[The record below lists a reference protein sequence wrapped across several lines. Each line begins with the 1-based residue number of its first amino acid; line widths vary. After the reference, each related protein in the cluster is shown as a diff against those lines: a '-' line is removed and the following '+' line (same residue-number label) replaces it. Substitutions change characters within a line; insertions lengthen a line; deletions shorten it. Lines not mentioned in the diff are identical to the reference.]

1 MNGKDTDTGT
11 DAGTGTHTR
20 FVSTATEPRARGR
33 EFGETWR
40 ARVAATADGY
50 RELFARGGVRDLS
63 GPGSRALAAVE
74 AWAPYLAAEI
84 RGIAEGAALPVETVA
99 AVNARTEILASTR
112 AGGECSTVVALREG
126 DAEPVAAQNWD
137 WYAGHA
143 ANWLEWEIPH
153 VGGGRTTT
161 LTEYGIVGKIGVND
175 RGVGCLFN
183 ILHHRADTGAHGV
196 PVHVVARR
204 LLDEAGTVADGLRII
219 GGARTSASTTITVV
233 GGRRA
238 GRSAVAAELW
248 PGGPGHVLP
257 DPDGLLLHTNHFL
270 SRPGA
275 DGDTEPRTDPDT
287 LVRYEVLRRALHG
300 RGRDLS
306 PAQALAALAG
316 HDGGVCVHAPEGD
329 DHAFRTLAAV
339 RIDFATRRL
348 DIHTGPPCRTH
359 GDRPGPDGDR
369 SGTDGN

>member
-1 MNGKDTDTGT
+1 MSGG
-11 DAGTGTHTR
+11 HTR
-20 FVSTATEPRARGR
+20 FRSEIAGPRERGV

-40 ARVAATADGY
+40 DRVAATVDGY
-50 RELFARGGVRDLS
+50 RELFARGGVRDLHTA
-63 GPGSRALAAVE
+63 GTRVLLAVE
-74 AWAPYLAAEI
+74 TWAPYLADEI
-84 RGIAEGAALPVETVA
+84 RGIADGAGLPAETIA

-112 AGGECSTVVALREG
+112 TGGECSTIVALRDG
-126 DAEPVAAQNWD
+126 DEQPVAAQNWD

-143 ANWLEWEIPH
+143 ANWLEWEIPYPD
-153 VGGGRTTT
+153 GRRTTT

-183 ILHHRADTGAHGV
+183 ILHHRADTGTHGV

-204 LLDEAGTVADGLRII
+204 LLDEADTVTDALRVI
-219 GGARTSASTTITVV
+219 GRAPVSASTTITVV

-300 RGRDLS
+300 RGRDL
-306 PAQALAALAG
+306 AVGDALVALAD
-316 HDGGVCVHAPEGD
+316 HSGGVCVHVPEGRAD
-329 DHAFRTLAAV
+329 AFQTLAAV
-339 RIDFATRRL
+339 RIDFTTCGL
-348 DIHTGPPCRTH
+348 DIHPGPPCRT
-359 GDRPGPDGDR
+359 R
-369 SGTDGN
+369 GN

>member
-1 MNGKDTDTGT
+1 MNS
-11 DAGTGTHTR
+11 AGHTR
-20 FVSTATEPRARGR
+20 FVSAVAGPRERGI

-40 ARVAATADGY
+40 DRVAGTVDGY
-50 RELFARGGVRDLS
+50 RELFARAGVRDRHAA
-63 GPGSRALAAVE
+63 GTRALLAVE
-74 AWAPYLAAEI
+74 TWAPYLAAEI
-84 RGIAEGAALPVETVA
+84 RGIAQGAGLPVEEIA
-99 AVNARTEILASTR
+99 AINARTEILASTR
-112 AGGECSTVVALREG
+112 TGGECSTIVALRDG
-126 DAEPVAAQNWD
+126 DEEPVAVQNWD

-143 ANWLEWEIPH
+143 ASWLEWEIWHPD
-153 VGGGRTTT
+153 GRRTTT

-204 LLDEAGTVADGLRII
+204 LLDESDTVTDALRVI
-219 GGARTSASTTITVV
+219 GGAPVSASTTITVV

-248 PGGPGHVLP
+248 PEGPGHVLP

-287 LVRYEVLRRALHG
+287 LVRYEVLRRTLHG
-300 RGRDLS
+300 RGRDLT
-306 PAQALAALAG
+306 AGEALATLAD
-316 HDGGVCVHAPEGD
+316 HSGGVCVHAPHGRGD
-329 DHAFRTLAAV
+329 VFQTLAAV
-339 RIDFATRRL
+339 RIDFTTRGL
-348 DIHTGPPCRTH
+348 DIHPGPPCRTR
-359 GDRPGPDGDR
+359 GDRPSTTAQPG
-369 SGTDGN
+369 SETCFN